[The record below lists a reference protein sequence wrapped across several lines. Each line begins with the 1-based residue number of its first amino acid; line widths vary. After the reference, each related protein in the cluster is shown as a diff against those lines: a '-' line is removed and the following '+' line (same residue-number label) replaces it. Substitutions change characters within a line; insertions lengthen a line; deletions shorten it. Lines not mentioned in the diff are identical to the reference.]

1 MKTTHLHIVPECYVD
16 TNLVQ
21 MLMQVK
27 GVNHQHSCGQVTNT
41 MQNRFGNG
49 FSVGVVD
56 NDKKQSKYSKECLEI
71 AHSNEL
77 ILCQHP
83 GTHHYLIKI
92 NNIMETFILNC
103 ANELGLSLD
112 DLGIKGDIDELKS
125 ITKDEDSLDNPK
137 LRKILKAVSHANEMN
152 LLAEVLNY
160 LDSTK
165 YNASSADLQAIFA
178 SHGF

>member
-1 MKTTHLHIVPECYVD
+1 MKTTHLYIVPECYVD

-21 MLMQVK
+21 ILMQVK

-41 MQNRFGNG
+41 MQNRFDNS

-56 NDKKQSKYSKECLEI
+56 NDKKQSNYSKECLEI

-83 GTHHYLIKI
+83 ETHHYLIKI
-92 NNIMETFILNC
+92 KNIMETFILNC
-103 ANELGLSLD
+103 AKELGLSLD
-112 DLGIKGDIDELKS
+112 DLGIKGGIDDLKS
-125 ITKDEDSLDNPK
+125 VTKDEDSLNNPQ
-137 LRKILKAVSHANEMN
+137 LRKILKAVSHANEMT

-160 LDSTK
+160 LDRTK
-165 YNASSADLQAIFA
+165 YNASVADLQAIFA
-178 SHGF
+178 NHGF